1 MYTYVSMFACIYMEV
16 RVTSQLL
23 FSDVIHLFIFLE
35 TGSWSLPIWLGKLAG
50 HPQEFAGFYQART
63 GITSV
68 CQHVW
73 LCDMSLQDGSEVLVF
88 ASKYFRG

>member
-1 MYTYVSMFACIYMEV
+1 MEV
-16 RVTSQLL
+16 KVTSQLL

-35 TGSWSLPIWLGKLAG
+35 TGSWSLPICLGKLAG
-50 HPQEFAGFYQART
+50 YPQEFAGFYQART